1 MKDSPPSQTLHIRLL
16 GDFRLVYGDEP
27 VTDVNT
33 SRLQSLLAYLLV
45 NRAAPQSRHH
55 LAFLFWPD
63 STDTQALTNL
73 RNLLYRLRQVLPDAD
88 QFLHTDGQTLQ
99 WQVNAPFTLDVAAF
113 EDALARAEQA
123 EQSTDPAAAQAALE
137 EAAALYPG
145 DLLPSCYD
153 DWIMRERERLHQ
165 AFSHAMD
172 RLISLLEEG
181 RDYRAAA
188 SYTERLLQ
196 HDPLHEATYR
206 RLMQLH
212 ALTND
217 RAGALRVY
225 HTCATILQR
234 ELAVEPS
241 PATREAYE
249 RLLQPGT
256 GLEPPPASPVELV
269 PVSPLVG
276 RHQEWMELRKVWHS
290 ASAGHPRFA
299 LISGEAGIG
308 KTRLA
313 EELVQWVERQ
323 GITAASARCYAAE
336 GELAYAPVATWLR
349 ARPLP
354 SLDPVWRSEIAR
366 ILPELLVQQPG
377 LRPPSPLTETWQ
389 RQWLFEA
396 LTRAILGSSQPL
408 LLLIDDLQ
416 WCDQETLEWLH
427 YLMRFDSQA
436 RLMIVG
442 TLRMEEL
449 SDDHPL
455 ASLLRTLRRAG
466 RLAEIYLDPL
476 NEAETIALAE
486 SVAGRK
492 IDPGVAMCLYEET
505 EGNPLFVVETVRA
518 GLPTATR
525 ETESGDLVCIPHPL
539 PSRVQDALSE
549 RLAQLSSPAREL
561 VNVAAII
568 GREFTF
574 AVLAAAAELDGGED
588 ALIQA
593 IDELWQRRIVR
604 EQGADAYDFSH
615 HKLRE
620 VVLASMSPARRR
632 LLRRHLANALE
643 RGYAITSD
651 ADSGQSVHYAPRDGH
666 VEEYVRQPARR

>member
-1 MKDSPPSQTLHIRLL
+1 MNGPPQNHTLHIQLL
-16 GDFRLVYGDEP
+16 GDFRLTYGDEP
-27 VTDVNT
+27 VTNVNS

-45 NRAAPQSRHH
+45 HRTAPQSRHH

-73 RNLLYRLRQVLPDAD
+73 RNLLYRLRQALPDAD

-99 WQVNAPFTLDVAAF
+99 WQADVPFTLDVATF
-113 EDALARAEQA
+113 EDDLARAERA
-123 EQSTDPAAAQAALE
+123 RRSGDSAAAREALE
-137 EAAALYPG
+137 EAATLYPG
-145 DLLPSCYD
+145 NLLPSCYD

-165 AFSHAMD
+165 AFSRAMD

-181 RDYRAAA
+181 RDYHAAIDYA
-188 SYTERLLQ
+188 ERLLQ

-206 RLMQLH
+206 RLIQLH
-212 ALTND
+212 ALTSD

-225 HTCATILQR
+225 HTCVTVLQR

-241 PATREAYE
+241 PATREVYE
-249 RLLQPGT
+249 QLLQPGM
-256 GLEPPPASPVELV
+256 GLEPLPASPVELAT
-269 PVSPLVG
+269 VSPLVG
-276 RHQEWMELRKVWHS
+276 RHQEWTELRKVWRT
-290 ASAGHPRFA
+290 ASAGYPRFV

-323 GITAASARCYAAE
+323 GITTASARCYAAE

-354 SLDPVWRSEIAR
+354 SLDPVWQSEIAR

-377 LRPPSPLTETWQ
+377 LSPPGPLTEAWQ
-389 RQWLFEA
+389 RQRLFEA
-396 LTRAILGSSQPL
+396 LARAVLGGSQRL
-408 LLLIDDLQ
+408 LLLVDDLQ
-416 WCDQETLEWLH
+416 WCDRDTLEWLH
-427 YLMRFDSQA
+427 YLMRFDPQA

-442 TLRMEEL
+442 TSRNEEIG
-449 SDDHPL
+449 DDHPL
-455 ASLLRTLRRAG
+455 ASLLRALRRAG
-466 RLAEIYLDPL
+466 RLTTIHLDPL

-486 SVAGRK
+486 NVASQR

-525 ETESGDLVCIPHPL
+525 ETDSGERVCIPHPL
-539 PSRVQDALSE
+539 PSRIQDALSE

-574 AVLAAAAELDGGED
+574 EALAAAAELDGGED
-588 ALIQA
+588 GLIRA

-604 EQGADAYDFSH
+604 EQGVDAYDFSH
-615 HKLRE
+615 HELRE
-620 VVLASMSPARRR
+620 VALADISPARRR
-632 LLRRHLANALE
+632 LLRRRLANALE
-643 RGYAITSD
+643 RGHAAT
-651 ADSGQSVHYAPRDGH
+651 A
-666 VEEYVRQPARR
+666 

>member
-1 MKDSPPSQTLHIRLL
+1 MDDSPQSRTLHIRLL
-16 GDFRLVYGDEP
+16 GDFRLIYGDEP
-27 VTDVNT
+27 VTGVNT

-45 NRAAPQSRHH
+45 NRIAPQSRHH

-63 STDTQALTNL
+63 STDAQALTNL
-73 RNLLYRLRQVLPDAD
+73 RNLLYRLRQTLPDVD

-99 WQVNAPFTLDVAAF
+99 WQVDALFTLDVAAF
-113 EDALARAEQA
+113 EDALVRAEQA
-123 EQSTDPAAAQAALE
+123 ERSADPAAARAALE
-137 EAAALYPG
+137 EAATLYPG

-153 DWIMRERERLHQ
+153 DWIMR
-165 AFSHAMD
+165 
-172 RLISLLEEG
+172 
-181 RDYRAAA
+181 DYRAAIGHA
-188 SYTERLLQ
+188 ERLLQ

-217 RAGALRVY
+217 RASALRVY
-225 HTCATILQR
+225 HTCVTILQR
-234 ELAVEPS
+234 ELAVEPD
-241 PATREAYE
+241 PATREVYE
-249 RLLQPGT
+249 RLLQPGR
-256 GLEPPPASPVELV
+256 GPEPPPVSPTELV
-269 PVSPLVG
+269 TASPLVG
-276 RHQEWMELRKVWHS
+276 RHQEWMELRKAWRT
-290 ASAGHPRFA
+290 ASAGHPRFV

-313 EELVQWVERQ
+313 EELMQWVERQ
-323 GITAASARCYAAE
+323 GIATASARCYAAE
-336 GELAYAPVATWLR
+336 GELAYAPVAAWLR

-354 SLDPVWRSEIAR
+354 SLDPVWHSEIAR
-366 ILPELLVQQPG
+366 ILPELLIQQPG
-377 LRPPSPLTETWQ
+377 LPSPGPLTETWQ

-396 LTRAILGSSQPL
+396 LARAILGSSQPL

-455 ASLLRTLRRAG
+455 ISLLRTLRRAG

-486 SVAGRK
+486 NVAGRR

-505 EGNPLFVVETVRA
+505 EGNPLFVVETVQA
-518 GLPTATR
+518 GLPTATQ

-561 VNVAAII
+561 ANVAATI

-574 AVLAAAAELDGGED
+574 EVLATAAELDGGED
-588 ALIQA
+588 ALIRA

-604 EQGADAYDFSH
+604 EQGVNAYDFSH
-615 HKLRE
+615 HRLRE
-620 VVLASMSPARRR
+620 VILASMSPARRR
-632 LLRRHLANALE
+632 LLRRRLANALE
-643 RGYAITSD
+643 YGRAAT
-651 ADSGQSVHYAPRDGH
+651 
-666 VEEYVRQPARR
+666 

>member
-1 MKDSPPSQTLHIRLL
+1 MNGPPQNQTLHIQLL
-16 GDFRLVYGDEP
+16 GDFRLTYGDEP
-27 VTDVNT
+27 VTNVNS

-45 NRAAPQSRHH
+45 HRTAPQSRHH

-73 RNLLYRLRQVLPDAD
+73 RNLLYRLRQALPDAD

-99 WQVNAPFTLDVAAF
+99 WQADVPFTLDVATF
-113 EDALARAEQA
+113 EDDLARAERA
-123 EQSTDPAAAQAALE
+123 RRSGDSAAAREALE
-137 EAAALYPG
+137 EAATLYPG
-145 DLLPSCYD
+145 NLLPSCYD

-165 AFSHAMD
+165 AFSRAMD

-181 RDYRAAA
+181 RDYHAAIDYA
-188 SYTERLLQ
+188 ERLLQ

-206 RLMQLH
+206 RLIQLH
-212 ALTND
+212 ALTSD

-225 HTCATILQR
+225 HTCVTVLQR

-241 PATREAYE
+241 PATREVYE
-249 RLLQPGT
+249 QLLQPGM
-256 GLEPPPASPVELV
+256 GLEPLPASPVELAT
-269 PVSPLVG
+269 VSPLVG
-276 RHQEWMELRKVWHS
+276 RHQEWTELRKVWRT
-290 ASAGHPRFA
+290 ASAGYPRFV

-323 GITAASARCYAAE
+323 GITTASARCYAAE

-354 SLDPVWRSEIAR
+354 SLDPVWQSEIAR

-377 LRPPSPLTETWQ
+377 LSPPGPLTEAWQ
-389 RQWLFEA
+389 RQRLFEA
-396 LTRAILGSSQPL
+396 LARAVLGGSQRL
-408 LLLIDDLQ
+408 LLLVDDLQ
-416 WCDQETLEWLH
+416 WCDRDTLEWLH
-427 YLMRFDSQA
+427 YLMRFDPQA

-442 TLRMEEL
+442 TSRNEEIG
-449 SDDHPL
+449 DDHPL
-455 ASLLRTLRRAG
+455 ASLLRALRRAG
-466 RLAEIYLDPL
+466 RLTTIHLDPL

-486 SVAGRK
+486 NVASQR

-525 ETESGDLVCIPHPL
+525 ETDSGERVCIPHPL
-539 PSRVQDALSE
+539 PSRIQDALSE

-574 AVLAAAAELDGGED
+574 EALAAAAELDGGED
-588 ALIQA
+588 GLIRA

-604 EQGADAYDFSH
+604 EQGVDAYDFSH
-615 HKLRE
+615 HELRE
-620 VVLASMSPARRR
+620 VALADISPARRR
-632 LLRRHLANALE
+632 LLRRRLANALE
-643 RGYAITSD
+643 RGHAAT
-651 ADSGQSVHYAPRDGH
+651 A
-666 VEEYVRQPARR
+666 